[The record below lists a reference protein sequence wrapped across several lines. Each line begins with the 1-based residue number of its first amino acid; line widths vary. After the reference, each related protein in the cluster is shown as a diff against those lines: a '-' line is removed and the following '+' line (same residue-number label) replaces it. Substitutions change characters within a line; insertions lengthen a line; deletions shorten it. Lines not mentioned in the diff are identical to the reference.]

1 MAYII
6 APMADSAFIT
16 VVETPSF
23 LAAAGK
29 LMGDEERFAIVNM
42 VAEDPECGV
51 LIRGTGGVR
60 KVRVPLEGRGKSGGA
75 RVIYFFH
82 DLEMPVYLLAIFAK
96 NRKASL
102 SQSEKAT
109 LKKATTTLVQ
119 IHKERRDAKP

>member
-1 MAYII
+1 MAY
-6 APMADSAFIT
+6 SAFIT

-29 LMGDEERFAIVNM
+29 LMGDEERFVIVNM

-60 KVRVPLEGRGKSGGA
+60 KVRVPLDGRGKSGGA

-82 DLEMPVYLLAIFAK
+82 DLDMPVYLLAIFAK

-102 SQSEKAT
+102 SQSEKAA